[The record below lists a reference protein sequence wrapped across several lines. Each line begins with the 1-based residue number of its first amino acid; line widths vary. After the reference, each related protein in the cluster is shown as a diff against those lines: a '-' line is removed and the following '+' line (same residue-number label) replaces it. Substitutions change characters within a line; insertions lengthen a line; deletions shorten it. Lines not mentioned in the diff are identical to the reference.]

1 MEFLWVLTGLG
12 PFLAEAFAQLAEN
25 GLLYSTNRLL
35 DRAPEALAKKT
46 LVSEVKPLLFACL
59 LDKETPLRWAS

>member
-1 MEFLWVLTGLG
+1 M
-12 PFLAEAFAQLAEN
+12 AEAFAQLAEN